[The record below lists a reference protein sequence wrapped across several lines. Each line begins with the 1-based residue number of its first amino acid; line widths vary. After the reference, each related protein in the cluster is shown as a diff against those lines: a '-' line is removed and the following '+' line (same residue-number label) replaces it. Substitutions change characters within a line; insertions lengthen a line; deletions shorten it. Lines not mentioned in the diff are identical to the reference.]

1 MKTKLRKIYYVPG
14 LVSAIIIPLMF
25 WYLGNQKYKE
35 INISY
40 ISLGLPFKYY
50 KDIPLEKQ
58 TYTFEPYRN
67 GKYQQIEV
75 KPNSARKNSKF
86 HIAQLNK
93 LEEKNL
99 EGTGIE
105 FILDDNNTYD
115 DFVSILNDLA
125 ITNQEKYGVDLDKT
139 GHIFVL
145 VNYKNPLIQ
154 EIEIFRCGTGLMM
167 EYEKNPK
174 YFKGYKKFQYQISQ
188 LPEKAFYI
196 IFSFLI
202 FLQISVLGLVRN
214 HI

>member
-14 LVSAIIIPLMF
+14 LISAIIIPLVF
-25 WYLGNQKYKE
+25 YYLGNQKFKE

-40 ISLGLPFKYY
+40 ISLGLPFKYD
-50 KDIPLEKQ
+50 KDIPLEEQ

-75 KPNSARKNSKF
+75 EPNSARKNSKF
-86 HIAQLNK
+86 HIVQLNK
-93 LEEKNL
+93 LQEKNL

-125 ITNQEKYGVDLDKT
+125 ITNQEKYGMDLDNT

-145 VNYKNPLIQ
+145 VNYKNPIIQ

-167 EYEKNPK
+167 EYQNNPK

-202 FLQISVLGLVRN
+202 FLQISVLSLVRN

>member
-14 LVSAIIIPLMF
+14 MISAIIIPLVF
-25 WYLGNQKYKE
+25 YYLGNQKYKE

-40 ISLGLPFKYY
+40 ISLGLPFKYDKY
-50 KDIPLEKQ
+50 IPLEEQ

-67 GKYQQIEV
+67 GKYQQIKV

-86 HIAQLNK
+86 HIVQLNK
-93 LEEKNL
+93 LQEKNL
-99 EGTGIE
+99 EGIGIE
-105 FILDDNNTYD
+105 FILDDDNTYD
-115 DFVSILNDLA
+115 DFVSILNDLT
-125 ITNQEKYGVDLDKT
+125 ITDHKKYGVDLDKT

-145 VNYKNPLIQ
+145 INYKNPLIQ

-188 LPEKAFYI
+188 LPEKAFYL

>member
-1 MKTKLRKIYYVPG
+1 MKK
-14 LVSAIIIPLMF
+14 
-25 WYLGNQKYKE
+25 
-35 INISY
+35 
-40 ISLGLPFKYY
+40 
-50 KDIPLEKQ
+50 
-58 TYTFEPYRN
+58 
-67 GKYQQIEV
+67 
-75 KPNSARKNSKF
+75 
-86 HIAQLNK
+86 
-93 LEEKNL
+93 KNL

-105 FILDDNNTYD
+105 FILNNDNTYD

-125 ITNQEKYGVDLDKT
+125 ITNQEKYGMDLDNT

-145 VNYKNPLIQ
+145 VNYKNPIIQ

-167 EYEKNPK
+167 EYQNNPK

-202 FLQISVLGLVRN
+202 FLQISVLSLVRN